1 MNINNT
7 EIKLK
12 NTFRALIFF
21 EEITGKSFT
30 GNGIKEILIYFY
42 SVILANNSEF
52 DMTFEN
58 FIDYLDDNKEKLNEF
73 IEWLSN
79 INERN
84 KITTTEESS
93 DEVKKN

>member
-12 NTFRALIFF
+12 NTFRALIIF

-73 IEWLSN
+73 IEWLSS

-84 KITTTEESS
+84 KITTTEESG